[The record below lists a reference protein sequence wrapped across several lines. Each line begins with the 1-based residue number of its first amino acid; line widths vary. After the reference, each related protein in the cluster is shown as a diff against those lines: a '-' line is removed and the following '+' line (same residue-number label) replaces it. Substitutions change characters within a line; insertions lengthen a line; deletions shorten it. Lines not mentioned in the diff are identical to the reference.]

1 MTIYNK
7 AKTKIIENPDLSL
20 GYLKEDTITH
30 HYEQV
35 EAVEEQGH
43 WETIIE
49 YANGGKDVEW
59 VVDVEGVEGK
69 EEYDEEEK
77 IYVYVPYTKKELEK
91 RNAIKRINELRMLL
105 NESDYKAIKYAEG
118 LISEEEYQPIKELR
132 QSYREEINELEKLI

>member
-1 MTIYNK
+1 MNIYNK

-20 GYLKEDTITH
+20 GYIKEDTITH
-30 HYEQV
+30 HHEKV

-43 WETIIE
+43 WETIAE
-49 YANGGKDVEW
+49 YPNGGKDVEW

-69 EEYDEEEK
+69 EEYDEVEK

-118 LISEEEYQPIKELR
+118 LISEEDYQPIKELR